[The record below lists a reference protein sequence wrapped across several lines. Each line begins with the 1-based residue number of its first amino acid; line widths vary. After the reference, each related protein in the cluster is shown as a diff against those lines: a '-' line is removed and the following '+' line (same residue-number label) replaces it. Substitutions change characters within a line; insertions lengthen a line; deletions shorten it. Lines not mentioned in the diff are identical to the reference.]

1 MVGRLP
7 KLGICAFVLDSAPW
21 GHSME
26 GMKDIKA
33 LLPFP
38 IEELRRR
45 LGRKS
50 YARLHEIVSG
60 KVLCPAELAPQI
72 EAATGGMVS
81 RSDMRPDLWPVHGST
96 PAEPA
101 A

>member
-1 MVGRLP
+1 MM
-7 KLGICAFVLDSAPW
+7 D
-21 GHSME
+21 
-26 GMKDIKA
+26 GMRNIKA

-60 KVLCPAELAPQI
+60 KVECPAELAPQI
-72 EAATGGMVS
+72 EAATGGKVT
-81 RSDMRPDLWPVHGST
+81 RHDLRPDLWP
-96 PAEPA
+96 A

>member
-1 MVGRLP
+1 MM
-7 KLGICAFVLDSAPW
+7 D
-21 GHSME
+21 
-26 GMKDIKA
+26 GMRNIKA

-60 KVLCPAELAPQI
+60 KVMCPAELAPKI
-72 EAATGGMVS
+72 EEATNGRVT
-81 RSDMRPDLWPVHGST
+81 RTDLRPDLWP
-96 PAEPA
+96 A

>member
-1 MVGRLP
+1 MRN
-7 KLGICAFVLDSAPW
+7 
-21 GHSME
+21 
-26 GMKDIKA
+26 IKA

-60 KVLCPAELAPQI
+60 KVVCPAELAPKI
-72 EAATGGMVS
+72 ETATDGKVT
-81 RSDMRPDLWPVHGST
+81 RHDLRPDLWP
-96 PAEPA
+96 A

>member
-1 MVGRLP
+1 M
-7 KLGICAFVLDSAPW
+7 D
-21 GHSME
+21 
-26 GMKDIKA
+26 GMKKDVRS

-60 KVLCPAELAPQI
+60 KVLCPAELAPWI
-72 EAATGGMVS
+72 EAATDGKVS
-81 RSDMRPDLWPVHGST
+81 RTDLRPDLWPVHGST
-96 PAEPA
+96 PLEPVA
-101 A
+101 